1 VVRRGGHRDVTAK
14 GRAAGR
20 AAGALVAVSALV
32 LTACGVAVSQGST
45 LPPVKSAAAVAS
57 TTTSTA
63 APLISYTVAR
73 GDTITAIAHRFGV
86 PVAAIAFVNRL
97 PGLDTLAVGQ
107 VLRIPPPPP
116 VAFTVDPAHGP
127 AGTSFQ
133 LHVAGLQPSDQVTF
147 VITAPGQSP
156 YTGPPHSPGPDGSVT
171 ATYQSWPNDA
181 TGPYAVVAHTASGR
195 SLAADFRVDPAPPVG
210 TP

>member
-1 VVRRGGHRDVTAK
+1 MPTRVVCRGGHRTVVADH
-14 GRAAGR
+14 RARWAVVAFSAVLLAG
-20 AAGALVAVSALV
+20 
-32 LTACGVAVSQGST
+32 CGVAVTPGSK
-45 LPPVKSAAAVAS
+45 LPAVKSAAVVAS

-63 APLISYTVAR
+63 APMVSYTVVR
-73 GDTITAIAHRFGV
+73 GDTITAIAQRFGV
-86 PVAAIAFVNRL
+86 QVAAIAFINRL
-97 PGLDTLAVGQ
+97 PALDTLAVGQ

-116 VAFTVDPAHGP
+116 LGFTVDPADGP

-133 LHVAGLQPSDQVTF
+133 LHVTGLQPSDQVTF

-181 TGPYAVVAHTASGR
+181 TGPYAVTARTAGGR
-195 SLAADFRVDPAPPVG
+195 ALSAAFRVDPAPPVS